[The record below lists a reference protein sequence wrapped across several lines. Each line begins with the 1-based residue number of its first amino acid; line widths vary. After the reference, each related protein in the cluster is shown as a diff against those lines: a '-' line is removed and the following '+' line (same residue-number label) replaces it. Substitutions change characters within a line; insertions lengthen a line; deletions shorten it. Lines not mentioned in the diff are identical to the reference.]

1 MTSRRARGAAYGI
14 ASLLGLAGASFAV
27 YVAVSWLRY
36 GRAAPAAPED
46 ADASLDRFM
55 PQYEIVER
63 HHVNV
68 AAPADRT
75 FGALMNMDLEDSH
88 VIRAIFR
95 GRELLLGADAGKK
108 RQVRGLVAV
117 TKALGWGVLAEEPGH
132 EIVMG
137 AVTQPW
143 NANVVFRSLPPGEF
157 AAFNE
162 PGYVKIVWTLR
173 ADAVS
178 DTTSIARTETRAIAT
193 DAESRRK
200 FRWYW
205 ARFSPGIV
213 LIRRVMLELLKTD
226 AERCALKQ
234 RIDGPTR

>member
-1 MTSRRARGAAYGI
+1 MTSRRRGAAYGI
-14 ASLLGLAGASFAV
+14 ASLFGLAAASFGV
-27 YVAVSWLRY
+27 YAGVAWLRY

-46 ADASLDRFM
+46 ADSILDRFM
-55 PQYEIVER
+55 PECEIVER

-68 AAPADRT
+68 AAPADHT
-75 FGALMNMDLEDSH
+75 FGALMNVDLEDSH

-95 GRELLLGADAGKK
+95 GRELLLGAGAGEK
-108 RQVRGLVAV
+108 RPVRGLVAV
-117 TKALGWGVLAEEPGH
+117 TKELGWGVLAEEPGH

-137 AVTQPW
+137 AVTKPW
-143 NANVVFRSLPPGEF
+143 NANVVFQSLPPDEF

-205 ARFSPGIV
+205 ARFSPGIL
-213 LIRRVMLELLKTD
+213 LIREISLRLVKKE
-226 AERCALKQ
+226 AERRALM
-234 RIDGPTR
+234 